1 VVRGSRSGS
10 VALRHMS
17 DEETQGSGDQ
27 LDDARS
33 PSTESEEQVASPRA
47 SGLFRRSGA
56 PRPPRPSLPPRE
68 VKALVDGLD
77 TTERNLGIAAVVL
90 AIVLDFVNFYANRH
104 SPIKTTRSGANF
116 ELISNLIFAGILGLG
131 LGLRRRALLGF
142 GAFFFGLEQAFTEKN
157 VSLGLP
163 FLVFGGWLIVRAS
176 QKQQQSRAAGGAK
189 SKATSRP
196 TAKAKTGSTAGA
208 GRPKASKRYTPPQR
222 SRGGGAR

>member
-1 VVRGSRSGS
+1 
-10 VALRHMS
+10 MS
-17 DEETQGSGDQ
+17 DEETQGSGDP

-33 PSTESEEQVASPRA
+33 SSTESEEQAPTQRA
-47 SGLFRRSGA
+47 TGLFRRAGA

-104 SPIKTTRSGANF
+104 SPIKTTRSGADF
-116 ELISNLIFAGILGLG
+116 ALISNLIFAGILALG

-142 GAFFFGLEQAFTEKN
+142 GAFFFGLEQAFTERN

-163 FLVFGGWLIVRAS
+163 FLVFGGWLILRAS

-189 SKATSRP
+189 AKGTSRP
-196 TAKAKTGSTAGA
+196 TAKAKTGSTAGG

-222 SRGGGAR
+222 SRGGGTR